1 MNKAQVKMTE
11 TIGVMF
17 VFFLLVVFG
26 FVFYA
31 RIQASNYQNTLI
43 EENEKRAVEVAQ
55 RASTLPELQC
65 SSNNIVTDN
74 CIDIQ
79 KLESMSNMLKSN
91 QDLQISYY
99 DSFESSRLIVKQIY
113 PSKKEW
119 LIYERI
125 VNNTGFLF
133 TPIPLSLY
141 DPINN
146 RYNFGI
152 LEVTY
157 YPIK

>member
-1 MNKAQVKMTE
+1 MDKAQVKMTE

-17 VFFLLVVFG
+17 VFFLLVIFG

-43 EENEKRAVEVAQ
+43 EENEKRAVEVSQ

-65 SSNNIVTDN
+65 SSNNIITDS
-74 CIDIQ
+74 CLDIL
-79 KLESMSNMLKSN
+79 KIESMSNMFKSS

-113 PSKKEW
+113 PSKQEW
-119 LIYERI
+119 LIYERTT
-125 VNNTGFLF
+125 NNTGFFF
-133 TPIPLSLY
+133 TPIPVSLY

-146 RYNFGI
+146 RHNLGI

-157 YPIK
+157 YPIR